1 MYMQSKLTVTL
12 EDLQHVNNEYSE
24 LKKNMC
30 VSRTTTLANVYT
42 KQEQPHWLMFTLNKN
57 NNIG

>member
-1 MYMQSKLTVTL
+1 MQSKLTVTL

-42 KQEQPHWLMFTLNKN
+42 KQEQQHWLMFKINKN

>member
-1 MYMQSKLTVTL
+1 MQSKLTVTL

-30 VSRTTTLANVYT
+30 VSRTTTLAYVYT

>member
-1 MYMQSKLTVTL
+1 MQSKLTVTL

-24 LKKNMC
+24 LKKYMC

-42 KQEQPHWLMFTLNKN
+42 KQKQPHWLMLTPN
-57 NNIG
+57 